1 MSNTAGN
8 FLSDG
13 KQMIKVKS
21 FGEALRLII
30 ADSGKQYHEISNSV
44 GCTKGDLKD
53 WENDKGFPNANQLQR
68 LFSIFRRLRHFA
80 QQFKA
85 DEWATAEAD
94 GRVTAFEEIVANAAA
109 TVATTAVAA
118 AAASIGDIGDLGLN
132 KGIFSQCLTSQKPK
146 DEIAKD
152 TADGNAAGVDGTPA
166 SYINGTLVSGAQP
179 FAVFKSAIDAALR
192 AAGK

>member
-94 GRVTAFEEIVANAAA
+94 GRVTALEEIAANAAA

-118 AAASIGDIGDLGLN
+118 AAASIGDIGDL
-132 KGIFSQCLTSQKPK
+132 
-146 DEIAKD
+146 EIA
-152 TADGNAAGVDGTPA
+152 AIEYARAMRAHSVA
-166 SYINGTLVSGAQP
+166 SMKTIALKKEY
-179 FAVFKSAIDAALR
+179 DAACAESERLSKLVDTLDASFRSKANR
-192 AAGK
+192 A